1 MFGRVRSLLVAGL
14 LVAACG
20 DSGPA
25 QPPTGIDVKGTP
37 FLVTRTAEPAVP
49 DVAIGD
55 VDAPREG
62 DQPPLPPPSAV
73 EPPAEPP
80 PVPAPAP
87 SPPSAPPA
95 AGEDGEFEP
104 VSFDEL
110 ASFTFTQY
118 ASGEKH
124 EVPAKILALSG
135 KRIAVDGYVM
145 PLSYEAGGAKKFL
158 LMRYRFGCCY
168 SVPPMLNEWIEVTM
182 AKGVADY
189 IPDTLS
195 TVSGVLTVKEETKDG
210 AATGLYTML
219 ASRSEFTEAR

>member
-1 MFGRVRSLLVAGL
+1 MSGRAFLLVAAGL

-20 DSGPA
+20 DEGPPPSGA
-25 QPPTGIDVKGTP
+25 LDVKGTP
-37 FLVTRTAEPAVP
+37 FLVSRAAEPAV
-49 DVAIGD
+49 ASLSIGD
-55 VDAPREG
+55 VDTPRDG
-62 DQPPLPPPSAV
+62 DQPPQEPPSAL
-73 EPPAEPP
+73 EAPAEPAPASAP
-80 PVPAPAP
+80 PVPVP
-87 SPPSAPPA
+87 SA
-95 AGEDGEFEP
+95 AGEAEEFEP
-104 VSFDEL
+104 VSFDDL

-124 EVPAKILALSG
+124 EIPLSILALSG
-135 KRIAVDGYVM
+135 KRVAVDGYVM

-195 TVSGVLTVKEETKDG
+195 TVSGVLTVKEESKDG
-210 AATGLYTML
+210 AATGLYTMS
-219 ASRSEFTEAR
+219 ASRAEFTEAR